1 MKKFFTISVLCI
13 VLLVAGFSA
22 GCMSKTA
29 PAAPATTV
37 PNTTAQITEPVTAA
51 AVPTPAMSSS
61 AITESQNK
69 ATHTLNVNDILYV
82 KLDEN
87 LGTGYFWNAT
97 VTPGLTIVNE
107 TYVPPISRNGMGS
120 SGTHVWQVKATA
132 PGEQKFVAILKRPI
146 DATTGREYT
155 YTLLLTVP

>member
-1 MKKFFTISVLCI
+1 MKKVYAIFVLCI

-22 GCMSKTA
+22 GCISKTTPQA
-29 PAAPATTV
+29 PVTIVTNATT
-37 PNTTAQITEPVTAA
+37 QITEPVTTA
-51 AVPTPAMSSS
+51 AVPTPAASAS
-61 AITESQNK
+61 AITESQNEVR
-69 ATHTLNVNDILYV
+69 HTLPVNEMMSV

-120 SGTHVWQVKATA
+120 SGTHVWQIKATTA
-132 PGEQKFVAILKRPI
+132 GQQQFVAILKRPI

-155 YTLLLTVP
+155 YNLFLNVQ

>member
-1 MKKFFTISVLCI
+1 MKACHVFIIICL

-22 GCMSKTA
+22 GCISRTA
-29 PAAPATTV
+29 PATPATTV
-37 PNTTAQITEPVTAA
+37 PNATAPITTPATIVPD
-51 AVPTPAMSSS
+51 PTPTRGYS

-69 ATHTLNVNDILYV
+69 ATHTLPVNEMMYV

-87 LGTGYFWNAT
+87 IGTGYSWNAT

-107 TYVPPISRNGMGS
+107 TYVPPISSNGMGS
-120 SGTHVWQVKATA
+120 SGTHVWQIEATM

-146 DATTGREYT
+146 DATTGRENT
-155 YTLLLTVP
+155 YTLFLTVP